1 VYMHLVYIHFLSLVY
16 AFFIKIYLN
25 FHQYNQYYSLKS
37 EIKNERMKIVGI
49 FKKKKKKLLMIINIL
64 YLFIKL

>member
-1 VYMHLVYIHFLSLVY
+1 MYMHLVYIHFLSLVY

-49 FKKKKKKLLMIINIL
+49 FKKKLLMIINIL